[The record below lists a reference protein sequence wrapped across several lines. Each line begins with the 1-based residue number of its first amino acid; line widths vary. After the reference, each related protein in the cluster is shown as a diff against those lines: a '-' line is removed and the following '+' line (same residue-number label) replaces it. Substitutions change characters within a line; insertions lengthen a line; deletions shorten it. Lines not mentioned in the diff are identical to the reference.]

1 MNRPTAALACA
12 ALAAVALGL
21 GVSYAACPVRTA
33 ELSVSAPSRVPSSAT
48 ESKTQGEL
56 HTVREYPVTQ
66 GELVSPFL
74 PEHPTREQSRALAST
89 ASPKPKPGA
98 ELSRQPSSTL
108 KEEEIR
114 LVGVISSENERR
126 AILSVGKRQILLAP
140 GEEKDGVTLGSLTE
154 NTATVSTAMGEWELS
169 LSRANYNK
177 S

>member
-1 MNRPTAALACA
+1 M
-12 ALAAVALGL
+12 
-21 GVSYAACPVRTA
+21 
-33 ELSVSAPSRVPSSAT
+33 
-48 ESKTQGEL
+48 
-56 HTVREYPVTQ
+56 
-66 GELVSPFL
+66 
-74 PEHPTREQSRALAST
+74 
-89 ASPKPKPGA
+89 
-98 ELSRQPSSTL
+98 SRQPSSTL